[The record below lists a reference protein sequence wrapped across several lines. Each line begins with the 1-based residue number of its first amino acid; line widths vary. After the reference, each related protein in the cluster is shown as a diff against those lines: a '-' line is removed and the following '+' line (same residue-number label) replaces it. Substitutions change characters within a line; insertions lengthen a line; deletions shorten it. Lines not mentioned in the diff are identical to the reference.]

1 MTILLAAKP
10 LISDPTMIFFVV
22 LLIILFAPIIM
33 SKLRIPHIIG
43 MVLAGVLVGPFGLN
57 ILARGSP
64 RLWRPYLLCSACHD
78 VCNGEACPRL

>member
-57 ILARGSP
+57 ILARGSSFEIFGQVGIYYIMFLP
-64 RLWRPYLLCSACHD
+64 ALFRLS
-78 VCNGEACPRL
+78 